1 MGAGIKRRLVHLLV
15 LVFFVGCAGT
25 ESFKIAED
33 LSKNKR
39 WDEAIVYFEKAVNEN
54 PESQEYKQALENAKQ
69 ESAKLHYEKARQAF
83 AAQTEPNLPALELVL
98 KEADAAHKLDPQNKA
113 IAAFYGD
120 LSRKKSEMQSTL
132 KSLYSQA
139 DLDMKKEDW
148 LSAIQKFRKINDLS
162 PGYEDTGDKLASVNQ
177 QATRIYYKQG
187 LDLEEQEDWKGAVAA
202 YKSVLDINPGYQDAA
217 KRYEA
222 ARGKDNVHYYVK
234 EGAAAASARPPKWE
248 RAILLYEKAREY
260 DPDNRE
266 IEKRLK
272 SFREKA
278 AQSFFDEAIRDTQ
291 QGRIYEAARKLEL
304 AKTYAPSMQDS
315 PLYREFVSQR
325 LGMKLIERGERYA
338 EKGKW
343 GNAYLAYQKLEALDP
358 NFKGIFFKVQEAK
371 DNIKKRIRKSIAVF
385 DFKSPSQS
393 RDAGKI
399 VANKLMTFLYRNAS
413 GDIRI
418 IERENLESILK
429 ELQLVS
435 TQLVDV
441 DAAQKLAK
449 MGGIDTFIMGDV
461 LRFSSEYRDY
471 PTTSQVKVV
480 IDEEDVRN
488 PEYTDWLMLN
498 RNPTE
503 EDLKNAPPKT
513 IKKKNYQLISYKSG
527 YAKISASIESS
538 YKLVDARTG
547 ENLFTNTVAGRLTK
561 EDKYQDAVPLANIAH
576 DPLEIATE
584 SDVLDELTNKKVS
597 EMGQSVLR
605 KFQNLEVEYYNQAV
619 MQVKRRN
626 HDDAVERYMD
636 AIFDEQM
643 KGISTP
649 VSKNSKESINKL
661 VRDM

>member
-1 MGAGIKRRLVHLLV
+1 MGAGIGRRFVHLLV
-15 LVFFVGCAGT
+15 LVFFLGCAGA

-33 LSKNKR
+33 LGKSKR

-54 PESQEYKQALENAKQ
+54 PENQDYKQALENAKQ
-69 ESAKLHYEKARQAF
+69 ESAKIHFEKAKQAF
-83 AAQTEPNLPALELVL
+83 AAQTELNLPALEQVM
-98 KEADAAHKLDPQNKA
+98 KEAELANRLDPQNKE
-113 IAAFYGD
+113 ITAFYGD
-120 LSRKKSEMQSTL
+120 LKRKKSDMQSTL

-139 DLDMKKEDW
+139 DIDMKKEDW
-148 LSAIQKFRKINDLS
+148 LSAIQKFKKINEIS
-162 PGYEDTGDKLASVNQ
+162 PGYEDTGDRLASVNQ

-187 LDLEEQEDWKGAVAA
+187 LDLEEQEDWKGAAAA
-202 YKSVLDINPGYQDAA
+202 YKSVLEINPGYQDAA
-217 KRYEA
+217 RRYEE
-222 ARGKDNVHYYVK
+222 ARGKDNVNYFVK
-234 EGAAAASARPPKWE
+234 EGALAAAAQPPKWE
-248 RAILLYEKAREY
+248 RAVMLYEKAREY

-272 SFREKA
+272 SIKDKA
-278 AQSFFDEAIRDTQ
+278 AQSFFDGAIRDAQ
-291 QGRIYEAARKLEL
+291 QGKLYEAARKLEL
-304 AKTYAPSMQDS
+304 AKTYAPSLQDN
-315 PLYREFVSQR
+315 PLYKEFITNR
-325 LGMKLIERGERYA
+325 LGAKLIERGERYA

-343 GNAYLAYQKLEALDP
+343 GNAYLSYQKLESLDP

-488 PEYTDWLMLN
+488 PEYTEWLMLN

-547 ENLFTNTVAGRLTK
+547 ENLFTNTVSGKLTK
-561 EDKYQDAVPLANIAH
+561 EDKYQDAVPLANIPH

-584 SDVLDELTNKKVS
+584 SDVLDELTNQKVS
-597 EMGQSVLR
+597 EMGQSVLQ

-619 MQVKRRN
+619 LQVKRRN
-626 HDDAVERYMD
+626 HDDAVERFMD

-649 VSKNSKESINKL
+649 VSKKSRESINKL
-661 VRDM
+661 IRDL